1 MFATFHFWQ
10 TSLKCSPIWDN
21 PINNSKWCHSWSN
34 PSFLSTFQ
42 THPSLEQRDD
52 RWWSCWVLSGE
63 SQKLFTVLSTTL
75 SYGDITYLTTPKIYF
90 SVVYELYFNM
100 KLSGCF
106 IFLPG
111 GHYHTDGNA
120 QNTASVGWI
129 TKNRYIILTGDPS
142 SVWLLHLFHP
152 EKDDS
157 ILNRVGKPVIFGQKT
172 SSVLYLLFYQ

>member
-1 MFATFHFWQ
+1 MSRLAGPILLSCLHFRH
-10 TSLKCSPIWDN
+10 TLPL
-21 PINNSKWCHSWSN
+21 SKEMIAGGAAGFCQVRVWKW
-34 PSFLSTFQ
+34 
-42 THPSLEQRDD
+42 
-52 RWWSCWVLSGE
+52 
-63 SQKLFTVLSTTL
+63 KLFTVLSTTL

-129 TKNRYIILTGDPS
+129 TNNRYVILTGDPS

-157 ILNRVGKPVIFGQKT
+157 ILNRVGKPVIFSQKT